1 MEQRD
6 MRPCTW
12 AIVPVKSLARAK
24 RRLSPLLS
32 APVRRRLVLT
42 MLEDVLDV
50 LAASSGVDRVL
61 VVSADADVAAL
72 AALRGAALLG
82 EDRPAGLNAAVRNGL
97 AHARAQGAAQALVLP
112 ADVPMA
118 TTEELVEIVAWA
130 PPPPTGR
137 VRLVASADGE
147 GTNALLLA
155 PPGAIEPAF
164 GRGSFAR
171 HLARALA
178 RRCAAEVLQ
187 LPGLAGDID
196 RPRDLAR
203 LFARRDPASRYGFL
217 GAPAPAPQ
225 AVPERGSN
233 R

>member
-1 MEQRD
+1 
-6 MRPCTW
+6 MRPRTW

-24 RRLSPLLS
+24 RRMSPHLS

-42 MLEDVLDV
+42 MLEDVLGV
-50 LAASSGVDRVL
+50 LATSTGVDHVL
-61 VVSADADVAAL
+61 VVSPDADVAAL
-72 AALRGAALLG
+72 AARKGAALLG
-82 EDRPAGLNAAVRNGL
+82 EDRPDGLNAAVRRGL
-97 AHARAQGAAQALVLP
+97 AHACAEHAAQALVLP
-112 ADVPMA
+112 ADVPLA
-118 TTEELVEIVAWA
+118 TAEEIGEIVAWM

-137 VRLVASADGE
+137 VRLVASADGD

-155 PPGAIEPAF
+155 PPRAIEPGF

-203 LFARRDPASRYGFL
+203 LFELRSPAHRYAFL
-217 GAPAPAPQ
+217 AAPPAASHAAAEQ
-225 AVPERGSN
+225 GTDR
-233 R
+233 